1 MIEQGDR
8 QRQRD
13 LQAADVADADAGDG
27 VERLD
32 AREFSTL
39 QLMVDVV
46 VVVVVVVD
54 IVVVVVADEEG
65 DVVAVDDVGVSSENV
80 GEKVEVD
87 GVTP

>member
-1 MIEQGDR
+1 MIEQGDK
-8 QRQRD
+8 QRLRD
-13 LQAADVADADAGDG
+13 LQAADAADAGDG

-39 QLMVDVV
+39 QLMVDVDV
-46 VVVVVVVD
+46 VVVV
-54 IVVVVVADEEG
+54 VVVVVADEED
-65 DVVAVDDVGVSSENV
+65 DVVAVDDVGVSNEDV